1 MKGASNVSDSWH
13 RIETRTGHGFS
24 RECSHGD
31 TVMTF
36 ALFDNHI
43 DRGRA
48 LVCCSVLRF
57 CACTIN
63 RSQFRRKRL
72 VDWQHRLLLHGY
84 SNSRMADWG
93 PRVFCPRVV
102 YNTQAMYCPWQWLAT
117 PMNATA
123 QRKRRRRPQQQQLL
137 VTGATVIPVI
147 TGFLASAIVGWT
159 LLFSDQ
165 TELFLLAAI
174 LLLLLTLAT
183 LKLLEWIAR
192 CDDGAVDRYEQQ
204 FLYVPEFVKWL
215 LIYMVPMFAFI
226 IITSMLTQFALPL
239 WYESI
244 GLLAVF
250 MAILV
255 GVMPAHFNT
264 LVGAMQGTT
273 SAVVVGTSSALG

>member
-1 MKGASNVSDSWH
+1 
-13 RIETRTGHGFS
+13 
-24 RECSHGD
+24 
-31 TVMTF
+31 
-36 ALFDNHI
+36 
-43 DRGRA
+43 
-48 LVCCSVLRF
+48 
-57 CACTIN
+57 
-63 RSQFRRKRL
+63 
-72 VDWQHRLLLHGY
+72 
-84 SNSRMADWG
+84 
-93 PRVFCPRVV
+93 
-102 YNTQAMYCPWQWLAT
+102 
-117 PMNATA
+117 MNATA